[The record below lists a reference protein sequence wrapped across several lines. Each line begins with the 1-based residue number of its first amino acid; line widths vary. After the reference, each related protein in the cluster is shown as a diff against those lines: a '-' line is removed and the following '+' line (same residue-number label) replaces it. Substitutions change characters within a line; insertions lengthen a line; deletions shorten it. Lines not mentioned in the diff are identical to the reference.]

1 MVKTFHQFSGNRP
14 IAIVTGGARRVGAA
28 ICRALAAAGCDIALT
43 YRTSA
48 DEASQLVHELASTGA
63 AATCLQLDLGVAA
76 EVEAFIQAI
85 KADAPR
91 LDVIVHNASRYHP
104 TPLDSISQADL
115 RSFIEINA
123 LSPACLSASLAP
135 MLGQSPLPGGGA
147 IIAMGDIHAM
157 GRPRKDFLAYSMSK
171 AAITEMVQSLAVDLA
186 PAIRVNGVAPGVVA
200 FPEHGFESD
209 PEMQQAYLR
218 RVPLGRSGT
227 PEDAAEVVRWLALD
241 ATYLTGEI
249 LRVDGGRWLR

>member
-1 MVKTFHQFSGNRP
+1 MVSALHQFSGDRP
-14 IAIVTGGARRVGAA
+14 IALVTGGARRVGAA

-48 DEASQLVHELASTGA
+48 DEASQLVDELASTGA
-63 AATCLQLDLGVAA
+63 AGTCLKLDLGVED
-76 EVEAFIQAI
+76 EVNTFVQAMN
-85 KADAPR
+85 ADAPR
-91 LDVIVHNASRYHP
+91 LDVIVHNASRYNP
-104 TPLDSISQADL
+104 TPLDSISQTDL
-115 RSFIEINA
+115 SSFIEINA
-123 LSPACLSASLAP
+123 LSPAYLSASLAP
-135 MLGQSPLPGGGA
+135 MLGQSPLSGGGA
-147 IIAMGDIHAM
+147 IIAMCDIHAM
-157 GRPRKDFLAYSMSK
+157 GRPRKNFLAYSMSK

-186 PAIRVNGVAPGVVA
+186 PTIRVNGVAPGVVA
-200 FPEHGFESD
+200 FPEQGFESD